1 MSGVPVTQP
10 RWSHLTGTLLALGWL
25 AIACLGLSLSPSSA
39 IAGEIVILKSADLS
53 AYDLAIEG
61 FRSQNI
67 VNGADISVH
76 DLQGDLA
83 RGRKLARRVRASD
96 ATLVLAVGIKAALA
110 AKLEILDIPV
120 VYCMV
125 LDPEK
130 YDLSAPNLSGISL
143 EIPVEQQL
151 AAMRSVLPNLK
162 RVGVLY
168 DPTKTGRFVQS
179 ASAEA
184 KRHNLEV
191 VAREISSERELP
203 PTLRALL
210 PNVDAIWLA
219 PDTTVLNDESLPFI
233 LQESLDANRPVFGFS
248 SEFVKRGALLSL
260 SIDYREIGK
269 QAARMSKLI
278 LDRKVNTPIRT
289 VPDRFHLAINLKAA
303 RFLDITIPPD
313 VHRRADERY

>member
-1 MSGVPVTQP
+1 MP
-10 RWSHLTGTLLALGWL
+10 RLARALFTLGWV
-25 AIACLGLSLSPSSA
+25 AIVCLGLSLSPSPS
-39 IAGEIVILKSADLS
+39 IAGEIVILKSSDLS
-53 AYDLAIEG
+53 AYELAIEG

-67 VNGADISVH
+67 ADGADISVH

-83 RGRKLARRVRASD
+83 TGRKLARRIRASD

-130 YDLSAPNLSGISL
+130 YDLSAANLSGISL
-143 EIPVEQQL
+143 EIPIDQQL

-162 RVGVLY
+162 RVGILY
-168 DPTKTGRFVQS
+168 DPAKTARFVQS

-184 KRHNLEV
+184 KRHNV
-191 VAREISSERELP
+191 QVIAREVSTERDLP

-210 PNVDAIWLA
+210 PTVDAIWLA

-260 SIDYREIGK
+260 SVDYREIGK
-269 QAARMSKLI
+269 QAARISKQI

-289 VPDRFHLAINLKAA
+289 VPDRFHLAINLKSA
-303 RFLDITIPPD
+303 RFLDITIPAE
-313 VHRRADERY
+313 VQRRADERY